1 MDEITQP
8 EPGPGRQLD
17 LFVNAFAEEEQEFR
31 RKESEVEQISIET
44 IKRLQQNVTNY
55 QD

>member
-1 MDEITQP
+1 MDEIT
-8 EPGPGRQLD
+8 ELGTGSGGQLD

-31 RKESEVEQISIET
+31 RKEAEIEQIAQQTLE
-44 IKRLQQNVTNY
+44 RLQQNVTNY